1 MTDQSPAS
9 FPRPDA
15 PLVLLGASGLG
26 EIGEARE
33 VGQERILWSLAS
45 GRKGGKHH
53 FEPGSM
59 SAVSLVPDI
68 VLFTPR
74 AAGGQS
80 SGILFLSKGFLLSC
94 RLVPSDERGS
104 RS

>member
-1 MTDQSPAS
+1 
-9 FPRPDA
+9 
-15 PLVLLGASGLG
+15 
-26 EIGEARE
+26 
-33 VGQERILWSLAS
+33 
-45 GRKGGKHH
+45 
-53 FEPGSM
+53 M

-80 SGILFLSKGFLLSC
+80 SGILLLSKGFLLSC

-104 RS
+104 GS